1 MSFSNNKNKSYCK
14 TKYRNKDQIRKY
26 KRKVNQWIDDDKS
39 VYIREDLAYNLIR
52 YSNLCV
58 LRADEFRK
66 KSWNF

>member
-39 VYIREDLAYNLIR
+39 VYIREDHAYNLIR
-52 YSNLCV
+52 
-58 LRADEFRK
+58 
-66 KSWNF
+66 